1 MSTSVLA
8 RHMFRYNVQCTGEY
22 NGTLHVYCTVYISL
36 SGGCE
41 AEVLD
46 QLMDA
51 DLSGPRACVHAL
63 QVARDVHSEKALQLL
78 CARLVCHPLSAINF
92 PASRLALKILAGWL
106 Y

>member
-1 MSTSVLA
+1 MYMYTVL
-8 RHMFRYNVQCTGEY
+8 
-22 NGTLHVYCTVYISL
+22 YISL

-41 AEVLD
+41 GGEVLD
-46 QLMDA
+46 QLMEA

-78 CARLVCHPLSAINF
+78 CARLVCHPLSAISS